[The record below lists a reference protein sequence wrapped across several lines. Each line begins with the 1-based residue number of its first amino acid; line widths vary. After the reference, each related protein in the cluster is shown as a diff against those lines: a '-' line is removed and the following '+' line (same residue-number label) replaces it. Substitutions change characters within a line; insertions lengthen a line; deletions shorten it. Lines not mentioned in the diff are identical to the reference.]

1 MKQFKVVLLT
11 AAIFL
16 LVVLAVVFWR
26 SRTDTSQ
33 QFKKNYQSKREE
45 AIVKF
50 VYDGDTILLDNNQ
63 KVRLLGID
71 APEKGEKCYQEAKD
85 KLFDLVFRK
94 KVALV
99 KSGDDKDKYGRL
111 LRFVYL
117 DGVNINL
124 LLLRQGFVR
133 VYYGF
138 PRSNDFEYLLTLER
152 QAKRAQQGCL
162 WSD

>member
-1 MKQFKVVLLT
+1 MKQFKVVLL
-11 AAIFL
+11 AAAASLLAALAAVYFL
-16 LVVLAVVFWR
+16 FGV
-26 SRTDTSQ
+26 DISQ
-33 QFKKNYQSKREE
+33 PFKNNGQEE

-85 KLFDLVFRK
+85 ELFDLVFRK
-94 KVALV
+94 KVTLI
-99 KSGDDKDKYGRL
+99 KGGDNKDKYGRL

-138 PRSNDFEYLLTLER
+138 PRSNDFEYLLSLER
-152 QAKRAQQGCL
+152 QAKRDQQGCL
-162 WSD
+162 WSG